1 MTWRVCMKYPGMGA
15 PGKQG
20 GARAQ
25 RAVCAICRGLT
36 MKKWSGIPFRV
47 CQLVDTNQNK
57 ETHSYSKFMALDKGL
72 SFLVSRPKF
81 LKGGASLDKQKKD
94 SHLVTTRWCQI
105 LPKPVFSLD
114 MEQQYSAKSWSKK
127 MEWRCQDTQ
136 QGRQSWD
143 AVGKSGPR
151 VQGGPVRL
159 GVLRQDGLTS
169 GTVILNA
176 PQRPRIVWFLTGPNT
191 IPGKQSNKSTDQR
204 LYPFTVIRFQN
215 KIKGTGRREYKGNR
229 GGKGINGSKEKTA
242 QSLLCPHTSHTHMR

>member
-1 MTWRVCMKYPGMGA
+1 MGA

-57 ETHSYSKFMALDKGL
+57 ETHSYSKFMALDKGM

-94 SHLVTTRWCQI
+94 SHLVTTSWCQI

-136 QGRQSWD
+136 QGRESWD
-143 AVGKSGPR
+143 AVGKSGQKRASGSGWARQTRCSSPGWTHLR
-151 VQGGPVRL
+151 HCHSERSPETTHCVISNGVKYNSRKTVEQIYGPK
-159 GVLRQDGLTS
+159 
-169 GTVILNA
+169 I
-176 PQRPRIVWFLTGPNT
+176 
-191 IPGKQSNKSTDQR
+191 IPIHSHTLSK
-204 LYPFTVIRFQN
+204 QN
-215 KIKGTGRREYKGNR
+215 KGH
-229 GGKGINGSKEKTA
+229 GKEGI
-242 QSLLCPHTSHTHMR
+242 